1 MKKKKV
7 IYFLLPI
14 IVLVWVFV
22 FYQIFGYF
30 FSEPNFAKENTMV
43 KVNIDEIKKD
53 TFSIVANYRD
63 PFLDAKK
70 VVVQSS
76 HRGNSSSTKK
86 KKALLPVADKPW
98 PVIKY
103 NGMIKNNNSEKRVG
117 IVSIGGKEYLVKEGD
132 VLDEV
137 KVKKIEKN
145 LIAVVFQK
153 EQKNILK

>member
-14 IVLVWVFV
+14 IVLVWAFV
-22 FYQIFGYF
+22 FYQLFGYF
-30 FSEPNFAKENTMV
+30 FSEPNYAKEHEMV
-43 KVNIDEIKKD
+43 KMNIDEIKAD

-70 VVVQSS
+70 VVSQSS

-86 KKALLPVADKPW
+86 KKTLPPVADKLW

-103 NGMIKNNNSEKRVG
+103 NGMIKNNDSERRVG
-117 IVSIGGKEYLVKEGD
+117 IVSISGKEYLVKEGD

-137 KVKKIEKN
+137 KVKKIEKD

-153 EQKNILK
+153 EQKTISK